1 MAKTASKPSSL
12 SASGASSTAKSV
24 AAGAAGADSSS
35 DASIAP
41 TAIVEKGEKAA
52 NALMLAVKG
61 DTAGTFHYTLYLHLL
76 LSTCTA
82 MYTPI

>member
-1 MAKTASKPSSL
+1 VAKTASKPSSL

-24 AAGAAGADSSS
+24 AAGAAVAADGS
-35 DASIAP
+35 DPSIAP

-61 DTAGTFHYTLYLHLL
+61 DTAGMLTTV
-76 LSTCTA
+76 CA
-82 MYTPI
+82 